1 MLLNILFHRG
11 KCYFHTAI
19 GAMIEYA
26 KVILPKVTFSKFL
39 FRKELLK
46 CIGWSK
52 PEELGKLKQW
62 CFHTFSNQYPD
73 VLDEAFAKASV

>member
-1 MLLNILFHRG
+1 
-11 KCYFHTAI
+11 
-19 GAMIEYA
+19 MIEYA

-52 PEELGKLKQW
+52 PAERSELKKW
-62 CFHTFSNQYPD
+62 CFTTFSNQYPD
-73 VLDEAFAKASV
+73 VLEEAFANQSV